1 MELAEVV
8 RSGLLGG
15 ATGPCSDAGG
25 GMMSLH
31 QRMRENDEE
40 TQREESSSTES
51 THQEVRSTQSV
62 QINSILM

>member
-15 ATGPCSDAGG
+15 TDTGG
-25 GMMSLH
+25 GMSL
-31 QRMRENDEE
+31 QGVDRPLRVRENDEE

-51 THQEVRSTQSV
+51 THQEVIHTFMQAHV
-62 QINSILM
+62 DY